1 MNNGK
6 KRNFTVQLTTMLD
19 KVVAEALALDAEI
32 ERTSPSAHS
41 RKLLTESLV
50 QRGRLKHPVLTA
62 HQELDPSSK

>member
-62 HQELDPSSK
+62 HPELDPSSK